1 MNDPSNATKLVVFMA
16 KAKGC
21 RPCKQFSRKYN
32 TIAEHFSDS
41 VFVTCIGDRNDST
54 RGLMRNMKVRATPTF
69 LFFRGGEKVHEHS
82 GINGQKML
90 DALEDAV
97 GGGGAGGGERCIHF
111 EGAILSTEGE
121 E

>member
-1 MNDPSNATKLVVFMA
+1 MA

-69 LFFRGGEKVHEHS
+69 LSRGGGERAKEYG
-82 GINGQKML
+82 GIKG
-90 DALEDAV
+90 EGGGGGWGV
-97 GGGGAGGGERCIHF
+97 GGGGGGGGGGERCIHF